1 MPAGKEGRTMDKPL
15 VSVCIPTYNNEDT
28 IEETVSSVLRQTWKN
43 LELVIVDDGSSDRT
57 CELVTELAA
66 EDKRIRLYRN
76 GKNLG
81 MAGNWNRCLSLC
93 RGDYLKLLCGDDLIH
108 ETLLEREVE
117 LMERYP
123 EALLVQTDTRFID
136 IHGKTTGFYRR
147 YRKSGLVD
155 GKEICRFSVFT
166 RDYLGAPLAN
176 LIRRS
181 AYEASGGFDSSFVYI
196 IDYDFYMK
204 IACSGMVY
212 ILHEPLN
219 SFRIRS
225 DSNTGQVMGG
235 GKEEAYIAEHRR
247 LVEKYAS
254 VLGLSP
260 RQVNLSVAIRRFMS
274 FLGNIYLKIFVKKA

>member
-1 MPAGKEGRTMDKPL
+1 M
-15 VSVCIPTYNNEDT
+15 
-28 IEETVSSVLRQTWKN
+28 
-43 LELVIVDDGSSDRT
+43 
-57 CELVTELAA
+57 
-66 EDKRIRLYRN
+66 
-76 GKNLG
+76 
-81 MAGNWNRCLSLC
+81 
-93 RGDYLKLLCGDDLIH
+93 
-108 ETLLEREVE
+108 TL
-117 LMERYP
+117 P
-123 EALLVQTDTRFID
+123 
-136 IHGKTTGFYRR
+136 
-147 YRKSGLVD
+147 
-155 GKEICRFSVFT
+155 
-166 RDYLGAPLAN
+166 N